1 MITSRETSVCSRSV
15 CSKTP
20 IADKLSRAFNTLMH
34 VPHFFN
40 RNTVRGFSLVE
51 LLVVI
56 AVIAILA
63 SLLLPALSAAKQRA
77 NLIRCKS
84 NLRQIALG
92 VSLYV
97 MDNDNTYPSG
107 PIRQVPGVIFDDR
120 FWLETVAQ
128 TMGDEWHNQK
138 LFWCPST
145 FNRGRLYARTYGYN
159 HYGYRNGNVAE
170 SYNFRGLSLSATPG
184 SRDIHPAKE
193 SSIVAPANMIEL
205 GDNFMA
211 IGEHLEI
218 AEIGY
223 AIARASKIIGLVPA
237 DLKIAEQRH
246 QRRANVAFCDTHVE
260 TFSFKKLFVDVS
272 DEALRRWNLD
282 NEPHR

>member
-1 MITSRETSVCSRSV
+1 
-15 CSKTP
+15 
-20 IADKLSRAFNTLMH
+20 MH
-34 VPHFFN
+34 VPRFFN
-40 RNTVRGFSLVE
+40 RHAVRGFSLVE
-51 LLVVI
+51 LLVVV

-77 NLIRCKS
+77 NLIRCKA
-84 NLRQIALG
+84 NLRQIAFG

-97 MDNDNTYPSG
+97 MDNDNTYPAG
-107 PIRQVPGVIFDDR
+107 PILQVPGIIFDDR
-120 FWLETVAQ
+120 FWLENAAQ
-128 TMGDEWHNQK
+128 AMGDEWHNQK

-145 FNRGRLYARTYGYN
+145 FSRGRLYARTYGYN
-159 HYGYRNGNVAE
+159 HYGYRNGNAAE
-170 SYNFRGLSLSATPG
+170 TYDYRGLSLSATPG

-193 SSIVAPANMIEL
+193 SSIVAAANMIEL

-218 AEIGY
+218 GETGYLIG
-223 AIARASKIIGLVPA
+223 RASKVVGLGPG

-246 QRRANVAFCDTHVE
+246 QRRANIAFCDTHVE
-260 TFSFKKLFVDVS
+260 TFSFKRLFVDDA